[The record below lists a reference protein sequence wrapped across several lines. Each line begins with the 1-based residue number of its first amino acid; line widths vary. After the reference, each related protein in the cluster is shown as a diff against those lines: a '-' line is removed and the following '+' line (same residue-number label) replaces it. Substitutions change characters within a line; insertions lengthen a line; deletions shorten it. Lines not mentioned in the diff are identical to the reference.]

1 MSTTN
6 KYRDF
11 LESFDLRDFAINRF
25 EFVRTRENVMIPCIY
40 HADNTPSM
48 SVSKELFFCH
58 GCGAKGD
65 SINFLSHLTG
75 LRPHQIIDNPDYKPV
90 EPAEVK
96 LRPKKEVKYA
106 CPHSSLVQAAQR
118 KLWTLPDKLFY
129 LRSLG
134 LKLST
139 IYKHRLGYYSYPSRK
154 YPSLRYTI
162 PIYDEKDRL
171 VTIRYRRDDTQ
182 EKDSPKYLVYPR
194 SRMTLFNLGDLAKS
208 DTVVLA
214 GSQIDALL
222 LSQEGVPSVGPP
234 SENIFKQ
241 DWASYFDGKTVVIFY
256 DNDDAGQIGASRVHA
271 IVKSSVVVD
280 WPKGL
285 PESYDIGDAYRE
297 HGILWLKDLLNHT
310 LESKAIQSQK
320 NE

>member
-1 MSTTN
+1 MSITN
-6 KYRDF
+6 KYKDF
-11 LESFDLRDFAINRF
+11 LEAFDLRDFAMSKF

-40 HADNTPSM
+40 HADDTPSM

-75 LRPHQIIDNPDYKPV
+75 LRPHQIIENSDYKPTKAT
-90 EPAEVK
+90 EAKPR
-96 LRPKKEVKYA
+96 LKKEAKYV
-106 CPHSSLVQAAQR
+106 CPHSSVVLSAQQR
-118 KLWTLPDKLFY
+118 LWTLPDKLLY

-139 IYKHRLGYYSYPSRK
+139 IYKHRLGYHSYPSRK

-162 PIYDEKDRL
+162 PIYDEKDQL

-194 SRMTLFNLGDLAKS
+194 SRMTLFNLGDLHKS
-208 DTVVLA
+208 NTIVLA

-234 SENIFKQ
+234 SENIFRQ
-241 DWASYFDGKTVVIFY
+241 EWASYFNDKMLLIFY
-256 DNDDAGQIGASRVHA
+256 DNDEAGQTGASRVHE
-271 IVKSSVVVD
+271 IVENSVVVD
-280 WPKGL
+280 WPSGL

-297 HGILWLKDLLNHT
+297 HGILWLKDLLSRT
-310 LESKAIQSQK
+310 LESKAT
-320 NE
+320 